1 MLPSRSTCRTSGKRR
16 CSMSTCVAGVSSSIA
31 RALPARLQAGVPSP
45 CTELLGVA
53 VWVAASLCRCKRLA
67 LAGRHELGSWPSRLA
82 GFL

>member
-16 CSMSTCVAGVSSSIA
+16 CSMSTCVAVVNSIMLHTPQHYLHA
-31 RALPARLQAGVPSP
+31 CKALGVPSP

-53 VWVAASLCRCKRLA
+53 VSLCGCKHLA
-67 LAGRHELGSWPSRLA
+67 LAGRRELGSWPSRLA